1 MIVQLLTEHHLE
13 FLSLKGGCRGL
24 SESTHVKM
32 SNCWKSHSTAHF
44 PLIIDDVEEMEASYD
59 TATSPGANESL
70 TSTSTVRSAGLSP
83 SSLSSPKTP
92 PKIASPVSPTVSFK
106 PRIPGSPSVKIPC
119 SPTVKISKSAVSS
132 YAGSDVICLTQ
143 TGSQIANERS
153 PVKDVKENEPVDLT
167 ESDDN
172 METDADADIS
182 SSAETAD
189 ENPRELRQGRQVREI
204 FEKDEEISGEG
215 EIEEMDLVT
224 SSTGKEQVVVDQED
238 AEHDE
243 TDVKIEQEEVII
255 SNLLVL
261 VT

>member
-1 MIVQLLTEHHLE
+1 MIV
-13 FLSLKGGCRGL
+13 
-24 SESTHVKM
+24 
-32 SNCWKSHSTAHF
+32 
-44 PLIIDDVEEMEASYD
+44 DDVEEMEASYD

-83 SSLSSPKTP
+83 QSLSSPKTP
-92 PKIASPVSPTVSFK
+92 PKIASPVSPGVSFK
-106 PRIPGSPSVKIPC
+106 PRILGSPSVKIPG

-132 YAGSDVICLTQ
+132 YAGSDVISLTQ
-143 TGSQIANERS
+143 TGSQISNERS
-153 PVKDVKENEPVDLT
+153 PVKDVKENVIEPVDLT

-224 SSTGKEQVVVDQED
+224 SSTGTEQVVVDED
-238 AEHDE
+238 KDHNE
-243 TDVKIEQEEVII
+243 TVKIEQEEVII
-255 SNLLVL
+255 GNP
-261 VT
+261 

>member
-1 MIVQLLTEHHLE
+1 MSHKKDARLRLANPQYAVMDGFILLII
-13 FLSLKGGCRGL
+13 
-24 SESTHVKM
+24 
-32 SNCWKSHSTAHF
+32 F
-44 PLIIDDVEEMEASYD
+44 PLLIDDVEEMEASCD

-70 TSTSTVRSAGLSP
+70 TSTSTIRSAGLSP
-83 SSLSSPKTP
+83 QSVSSPKTP
-92 PKIASPVSPTVSFK
+92 PKITSPVSPTVSFK
-106 PRIPGSPSVKIPC
+106 PRIPGSPSVKIPG

-132 YAGSDVICLTQ
+132 YAGSDVISLSQ

-189 ENPRELRQGRQVREI
+189 ENLQELRQGRQVSEI
-204 FEKDEEISGEG
+204 FMKDEEISGEG

-224 SSTGKEQVVVDQED
+224 SSTGTEQVVVDEED
-238 AEHDE
+238 TEQNE
-243 TDVKIEQEEVII
+243 TVKIEQEEVII
-255 SNLLVL
+255 GIP
-261 VT
+261 

>member
-1 MIVQLLTEHHLE
+1 
-13 FLSLKGGCRGL
+13 
-24 SESTHVKM
+24 
-32 SNCWKSHSTAHF
+32 
-44 PLIIDDVEEMEASYD
+44 MEASYD

-83 SSLSSPKTP
+83 QSVSSPKTP

-106 PRIPGSPSVKIPC
+106 PRIPGSPSVKIPG

-132 YAGSDVICLTQ
+132 YAGSDVISLSQ

-153 PVKDVKENEPVDLT
+153 PVKDVKENVIEPVDLT

-189 ENPRELRQGRQVREI
+189 ENRPELRQGRQVREI
-204 FEKDEEISGEG
+204 FKKDEEISGEG

-224 SSTGKEQVVVDQED
+224 SSTGTEQVVVDVED
-238 AEHDE
+238 TEHNE
-243 TDVKIEQEEVII
+243 TVKIEQEEVII
-255 SNLLVL
+255 GNP
-261 VT
+261 

>member
-1 MIVQLLTEHHLE
+1 MERKVSNQTKYLL
-13 FLSLKGGCRGL
+13 
-24 SESTHVKM
+24 V
-32 SNCWKSHSTAHF
+32 
-44 PLIIDDVEEMEASYD
+44 DDVEEMEASYD

-83 SSLSSPKTP
+83 QSVSSPKTP

-106 PRIPGSPSVKIPC
+106 PRVPGSPSVKIPG

-132 YAGSDVICLTQ
+132 YAGSDVISLTQ

-153 PVKDVKENEPVDLT
+153 PVKDVKENVIEPVDLT

-189 ENPRELRQGRQVREI
+189 ENRPELRQGRQVSEI

-224 SSTGKEQVVVDQED
+224 SSTGTEQVVVDQED
-238 AEHDE
+238 TEHNE
-243 TDVKIEQEEVII
+243 TGVKIEQEEVITVKP
-255 SNLLVL
+255 VL
-261 VT
+261 SGHSKRSQNCFSILIIA